1 MSGVEM
7 RSSEETMILD
17 SDDKFLERDVRPVAR
32 ELEASDT
39 YPQSIVDRMIELGL
53 FGATISTEYG
63 GLGLSA
69 TTYASIIERI
79 SAVWMSVSGIVTS
92 HLIMAAAVQRFGTV
106 RQKKHYLPRFASGEL
121 RGGIGLTEPD
131 CGTDLQGIRT
141 QAVGEDDHYVVNGAK
156 TWITN
161 SAEGGI
167 LAVLVKTDRRAEPA
181 HRGMSLLLI
190 EKGPGFNVVRKLDK
204 LGYKGI
210 DTAELLFENCKVS
223 RENLIG
229 EEEGRGLQQI
239 LSGLELGRI
248 NIAAR
253 GVGIARAC
261 LEESIAYAQ
270 VRKSFG
276 KPICEHQAIQLKLAD
291 MATRVEAARLLTESA
306 AQAYDSGER
315 CDMEA
320 GMAKLHASEAAISNS
335 VDAMRI
341 HGAYGYSRE
350 FNIERYYRD
359 APLLAIGEGTNELQR
374 IIISK
379 QLVARNK
386 VCPLACQ
393 RSVDVAAVICPS
405 RCGRTVWGRPV
416 WDDVSS

>member
-1 MSGVEM
+1 MSGVEI
-7 RSSEETMILD
+7 RTSEEAMILD
-17 SDDKFLERDVRPVAR
+17 SVDKFLERDVRPVAR

-79 SAVWMSVSGIVTS
+79 SAVWMSVSGIFNS
-92 HLIMAAAVQRFGTV
+92 HLIMAAAVQRFGTE

-167 LAVLVKTDRRAEPA
+167 LAVLVKTDPRAEPA

-210 DTAELLFENCKVS
+210 DTAELLFEDCKVS
-223 RENLIG
+223 RDNLVG

-261 LEESIAYAQ
+261 LDESIAYAQ

-306 AQAYDSGER
+306 AQAYDSGGR

-320 GMAKLHASEAAISNS
+320 GMAKLYASEAAISNS

-359 APLLAIGEGTNELQR
+359 APLLAIGEGTNELQQ

-386 VCPLACQ
+386 V
-393 RSVDVAAVICPS
+393 
-405 RCGRTVWGRPV
+405 
-416 WDDVSS
+416 

>member
-1 MSGVEM
+1 MNDAAKC
-7 RSSEETMILD
+7 SSEELMILD
-17 SDDKFLERDVRPVAR
+17 SVDRFLERDVRPVAR
-32 ELEASDT
+32 ELESSDT

-53 FGATISTEYG
+53 FGATIAPEYG

-69 TTYASIIERI
+69 STYATIIERI
-79 SAVWMSVSGIVTS
+79 CTVWMSVSGIVNS
-92 HLIMAAAVQRFGTV
+92 HLIMAAAVQRFGTEE
-106 RQKKHYLPRFASGEL
+106 QKQIYLPRFASGEL
-121 RGGIGLTEPD
+121 RGGIALTEPD
-131 CGTDLQGIRT
+131 CGTDLQAIRT
-141 QAVGEDDHYVVNGAK
+141 HAVRDADDYLVNGAK
-156 TWITN
+156 TWISN

-167 LAVLVKTDRRAEPA
+167 LAVLVKTDTKAEPA

-190 EKGPGFNVVRKLDK
+190 EKGPGLEVVRKLDK

-210 DTAELLFENCKVS
+210 DTAELVFEDCRVPCT
-223 RENLIG
+223 NLIG
-229 EEEGRGLQQI
+229 EQEGRGLQQI
-239 LSGLELGRI
+239 LAGLELGRI

-261 LEESIAYAQ
+261 LDESIAYAQ
-270 VRKSFG
+270 LRKSFG
-276 KPICEHQAIQLKLAD
+276 KPICEHQAIQIKLAD

-306 AQAYDSGER
+306 AGAYDSGER

-359 APLLAIGEGTNELQR
+359 APLLAIGEGPTELQR
-374 IIISK
+374 IIISR
-379 QLVARNK
+379 QLIERNK
-386 VCPLACQ
+386 V
-393 RSVDVAAVICPS
+393 
-405 RCGRTVWGRPV
+405 
-416 WDDVSS
+416 